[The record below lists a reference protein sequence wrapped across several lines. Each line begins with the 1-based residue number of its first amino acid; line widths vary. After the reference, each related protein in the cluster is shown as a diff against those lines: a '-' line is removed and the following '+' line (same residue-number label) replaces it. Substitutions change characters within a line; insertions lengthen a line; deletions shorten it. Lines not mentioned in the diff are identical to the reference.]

1 MKSIEVWKM
10 SDGHETIQKINFK
23 KTNCAN
29 NLMFF
34 FSQITVFIIDDD
46 DEEEEKRERV
56 REPVVEGLTE
66 LCVFLQEETAEQSL
80 KLQDIYTGWLK

>member
-1 MKSIEVWKM
+1 M

-46 DEEEEKRERV
+46 DEEKKRA

>member
-29 NLMFF
+29 
-34 FSQITVFIIDDD
+34 VFIIDDD
-46 DEEEEKRERV
+46 DEDSEWREEEEKRERE
-56 REPVVEGLTE
+56 RERVVEGLTE